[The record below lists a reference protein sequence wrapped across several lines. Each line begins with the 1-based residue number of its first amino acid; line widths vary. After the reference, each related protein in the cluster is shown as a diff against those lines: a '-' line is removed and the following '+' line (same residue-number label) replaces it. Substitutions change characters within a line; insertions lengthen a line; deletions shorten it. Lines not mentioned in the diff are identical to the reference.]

1 MARTTVTNAQLMQTL
16 VELRQQIQQRDE
28 PLEAWQDEVTV
39 TLTDVVRRMDGLE
52 RSVGAAMTK
61 EAKRDSCP
69 YRDDIVLGTN
79 NRNRIQTVEEKAHAL
94 EVRMAAGGLLAVVIT
109 AVITGGK
116 AVGWW

>member
-94 EVRMAAGGLLAVVIT
+94 EVRMAGGGVVGLLTLSVIG
-109 AVITGGK
+109 VGK
-116 AVGWW
+116 FLGWW